1 MLILNRIYHSDCM
14 ELLSKLDDNSVDFF
28 CLDPPY
34 FMGHSTM
41 VLPFSTHDR
50 VDEDWDNQWF
60 SQQEYLEWCEKWVG
74 LMSKKL
80 KGGGAIV
87 VFQSFHNV
95 CEVKVALSKFFD
107 LKNLITWHK
116 PNAIPALRARQAGIY
131 AHSCEYI
138 LYFSK
143 GSVSY
148 FDYKYLKQLNGGR
161 QHRDLIVEGFRPH
174 KQSVG
179 HPTQKPLALIEQL
192 VIAHSPEGGLVVDCF
207 SGSGTTAEVCL
218 INNRNFICGDVK
230 QEYVDMAIKRL
241 ERLRGNLFY
250 DVGELREDKND
261 EIGTKESS
269 RKLGR
274 TYLPK

>member
-1 MLILNRIYHSDCM
+1 MKLNKIYHSDCM

-34 FMGHSTM
+34 FMGNK
-41 VLPFSTHDR
+41 PFVRLYEDYER
-50 VDEDWDNQWF
+50 VVEDWDNAWQ
-60 SQQEYLEWCEKWVG
+60 SQQDYLGWCRDWIYLAKQ
-74 LMSKKL
+74 KL
-80 KGGGAIV
+80 KQGGVII

-95 CEVKVALSKFFD
+95 CEVKVVLDEFLTFR
-107 LKNLITWHK
+107 NFIPWYK
-116 PNAIPALRARQAGIY
+116 PNAMNILAAKQKGVY
-131 AHSCEYI
+131 AYSCEYI
-138 LYFSK
+138 LYHSK
-143 GSVSY
+143 GTVAY
-148 FDYKYLKQLNGGR
+148 FDYAYLKQLNGGH
-161 QHRDLIVEGFRPH
+161 QHRDLIVMGYRPH

-192 VIAHSPEGGLVVDCF
+192 VVAHSPEGGLVVDCF

-218 INNRNFICGDVK
+218 TNNRNFICGDAK